1 MLFSSLTFLWVFFPI
16 LFLGYRL
23 LEEKYRNGFLLGA
36 SLVFYAWGEPFYIL
50 LMLFSIVI
58 NYAFGLLVADTKHK
72 RFSLILC
79 IITNLSLLG
88 YYKYYNFLA
97 EMVNSIVAG
106 EVLPVRNIALPI
118 GISFYTF
125 QILSYVVDVYRGD
138 TQVQRNIFRLALY
151 VSLFP
156 QLIAGPIVQYHDVDD
171 QIVKRSLTPKKTAT
185 GVIRFA
191 TGLGKKVI
199 ISNTMAEVVD
209 TIFRLPADQIS
220 TGMAWAGAIFYALQI
235 YFDFSG
241 YSDMA
246 IGLGKMFGFE
256 FHENFNLPYISQSIQ
271 EFWRRWHISLST
283 WFKQYLYIP
292 LGGNRKGK
300 IRTYINLCIVFFA
313 TGLWHG
319 ANYTF
324 IFWGCFH
331 ALFSVMERLFL
342 GKWIKKNPVKI
353 VNQIYTLLVV
363 LLGWVFFRSDTLSYA
378 FEYIGVMFRM
388 QSSALWNFGE
398 LVSMKALV
406 VAAIGI
412 LLCGPVQQ
420 MSVYGWMK
428 KKTETRWG
436 FALQGVAVCGILIYC
451 MLALASGAYNP
462 FIYFR
467 F

>member
-58 NYAFGLLVADTKHK
+58 NYAFGLLVADTQHK

-79 IITNLSLLG
+79 IIINLSLLG

-97 EMVNSIVAG
+97 EMINSIVAG

-171 QIVKRSLTPKKTAT
+171 QIVKRSLAPKKTAT
-185 GVIRFA
+185 GFIRFA

-199 ISNTMAEVVD
+199 ISNAMAEVVD
-209 TIFRLPADQIS
+209 TIFLLPADQLS

-256 FHENFNLPYISQSIQ
+256 FRENFNLPYISQSIQ
-271 EFWRRWHISLST
+271 EFWRR
-283 WFKQYLYIP
+283 
-292 LGGNRKGK
+292 
-300 IRTYINLCIVFFA
+300 
-313 TGLWHG
+313 
-319 ANYTF
+319 
-324 IFWGCFH
+324 
-331 ALFSVMERLFL
+331 
-342 GKWIKKNPVKI
+342 
-353 VNQIYTLLVV
+353 
-363 LLGWVFFRSDTLSYA
+363 
-378 FEYIGVMFRM
+378 
-388 QSSALWNFGE
+388 
-398 LVSMKALV
+398 
-406 VAAIGI
+406 
-412 LLCGPVQQ
+412 
-420 MSVYGWMK
+420 
-428 KKTETRWG
+428 
-436 FALQGVAVCGILIYC
+436 
-451 MLALASGAYNP
+451 
-462 FIYFR
+462 
-467 F
+467 